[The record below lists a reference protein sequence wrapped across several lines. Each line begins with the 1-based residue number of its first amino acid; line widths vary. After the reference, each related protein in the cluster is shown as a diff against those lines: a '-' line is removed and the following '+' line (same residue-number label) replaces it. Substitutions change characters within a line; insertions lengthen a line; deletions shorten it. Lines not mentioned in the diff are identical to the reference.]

1 MANLNAIRTMAAKDV
16 VSAKLANAYVTIDG
30 NRYLLFQ
37 AKSITANF
45 KKTKQEVDILGR
57 TTKGHKSTGGSCSG
71 TLTIYYNTSIFT
83 QLFKKYKDTGEDTY
97 FDLQLS
103 NIDPTSD
110 AGEHR
115 IILKDCNLDGGQI
128 AAFDAA
134 GDWLEQE
141 LDFTFEDWEE
151 PKPFNMLAGMKA

>member
-37 AKSITANF
+37 AKNLKASF

-57 TTKGHKSTGGSCSG
+57 PTKGHKSTGGTCSG
-71 TLTIYYNTSIFT
+71 SLTIYYNTSLFT
-83 QLFKKYKDTGEDTY
+83 QMLKKYKDTGEDVYCDIQIT
-97 FDLQLS
+97 
-103 NIDPTSD
+103 NNDPTSD

-115 IILKDCNLDGGQI
+115 IILKDCNLDGGDI
-128 AAFDAA
+128 ALFDAS

-151 PKPFNMLAGMKA
+151 PKQFTTLDGMKA

>member
-1 MANLNAIRTMAAKDV
+1 MANINAIQTMAAKDV
-16 VSAKLANAYVTIDG
+16 VSAKLANAYVTIEG

-37 AKSITANF
+37 AKNLKASI

-57 TTKGHKSTGGSCSG
+57 PTKGHKATGASCSG
-71 TLTIYYNTSIFT
+71 SLTIYYNTSLFT
-83 QLFKKYKDTGEDTY
+83 KMLKDYKDTGADTY
-97 FDLQLS
+97 FDIQIT
-103 NIDPTSD
+103 NNDPTSD

-115 IILKDCNLDGGQI
+115 IILKDCNLDGGEI

-151 PKPFNMLAGMKA
+151 PEAFKDLDGMKA